1 MTDGLAKRLGVLRP
15 RQFNVAAADAAGVFW
30 SAAATGV
37 AAVPDGEVAAVEYK
51 FTVVRQ
57 EMLARKRYRMGF
69 GRGNGSALRSI
80 T

>member
-1 MTDGLAKRLGVLRP
+1 
-15 RQFNVAAADAAGVFW
+15 
-30 SAAATGV
+30 V

-69 GRGNGSALRSI
+69 GRGNGSALGSI